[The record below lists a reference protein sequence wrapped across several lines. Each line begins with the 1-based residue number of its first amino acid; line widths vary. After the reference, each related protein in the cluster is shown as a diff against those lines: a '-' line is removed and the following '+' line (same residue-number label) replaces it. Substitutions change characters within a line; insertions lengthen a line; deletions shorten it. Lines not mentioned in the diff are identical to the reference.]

1 MMSIQSARETNRSPG
16 LSRINALERRRRNA
30 VIIARVQRFTFT
42 FIAPQQSAESPE

>member
-1 MMSIQSARETNRSPG
+1 
-16 LSRINALERRRRNA
+16 